1 LISFWIVPAVQI
13 RAFMRLSKKDT
24 LQKLYTN
31 GIGGTESIS
40 PGVFEK
46 LAGNAPDFYVAA
58 RGE

>member
-1 LISFWIVPAVQI
+1 
-13 RAFMRLSKKDT
+13 MHLSKKDT

-31 GIGGTESIS
+31 GIGGTESMD